1 MSSQTNATAVGKF
14 VHKEGNVVSDMDG
27 EKVMLSVHNGKYYNL
42 GEVGGLIW
50 ELLDEP
56 KSIQELVDRLTEEYD
71 VSREECE
78 SQVQS
83 FLDLLTKEELI
94 NQTITS

>member
-1 MSSQTNATAVGKF
+1 MSSQINAAAVEKF

-27 EKVMLSVHNGKYYNL
+27 EKVMLSVRNGKYYNL

-50 ELLDEP
+50 ELLNEP
-56 KSIQELVDRLTEEYD
+56 KSIEELVDRLTEEYD

-78 SQVQS
+78 IQVRS
-83 FLDLLTKEELI
+83 FLDLLRKEELI

>member
-1 MSSQTNATAVGKF
+1 MSSQVKAVTAEKF
-14 VHKEGNVVSDMDG
+14 VQKEGNMVSDMDG

-50 ELLDEP
+50 ELLEGP
-56 KSIQELVDRLTEEYD
+56 KSIKELVDRLIEEYD

-78 SQVQS
+78 SQVHS
-83 FLDLLTKEELI
+83 FLELLIKEELI
-94 NQTITS
+94 HQTITS